1 MIERNEIFRIA
12 NELNLS
18 PNTIEKDY
26 VLGWILHGINRNK
39 STKDWLFKGGT
50 SLKKCFFETFRFS
63 EDLDFTLTQVGPL
76 NTEVLKEAFIE
87 IADFL
92 YEEVGIEFAVNKF
105 KFKLHNGNHS
115 AQGNIHY
122 QGPLRMKYKTA
133 SIKLDLTIDEV
144 VVLKP
149 EKRRVQHLYSDE
161 LADGIYANCYSFEE
175 VVAEKI
181 RALAQRIRPRDLY
194 DVIHFFRNR
203 EMIQR
208 PKLVFETLKK
218 KCAFKNM
225 GVPTFEDIES
235 HEKLEELEPQWGN
248 MLAHQL
254 PSLPPM
260 RAFWSDLPL
269 FFDWLHGE
277 LKIEEPSKLESCY
290 INGEILQPKVEFFN
304 NHSILSKIQYA
315 ASNRLCIKLGYDG
328 KERVVEP
335 ISFRTASNGNKLFYA
350 YQHQV
355 DHPKAYKLDEIE
367 SVVLTNL
374 PYTDEKYP
382 VEITPTGTISMPLLD
397 RKKKSGMR
405 LSKPIL
411 PYKLQ
416 CPVCH
421 KVFRRKSMS
430 NRKLNNHKDQYGNIC
445 SGKYGSSI

>member
-12 NELNLS
+12 NELSLS
-18 PNTIEKDY
+18 PNTVEKDY

-39 STKDWLFKGGT
+39 ATRDWLFKGGT

-63 EDLDFTLTQVGPL
+63 EDLDFTLTQADPL
-76 NTEVLKEAFIE
+76 NAEVLKEAFIE

-92 YEEVGIEFAVNKF
+92 YEEVGIEFAVDKF
-105 KFKLHNGNHS
+105 RFKLHNGNHS

-208 PKLVFETLKK
+208 PKLVFEILKK

-235 HEKLEELEPQWGN
+235 HEKLEELEPQWEN

-260 RAFWSDLPL
+260 SAFWSDLPL
-269 FFDWLHGE
+269 FFDWLHGA
-277 LKIEEPSKLESCY
+277 LKTEEPSKLESRY
-290 INGEILQPKVEFFN
+290 IRGEILQPKVEFFN

-315 ASNRLCIKLGYDG
+315 ASNRLCIKLGYHG

-350 YQHQV
+350 YEHQA

-367 SVVLTNL
+367 SVAITNL

-382 VEITPTGTISMPLLD
+382 VEITPIGTISMPLLI
-397 RKKKSGMR
+397 R
-405 LSKPIL
+405 
-411 PYKLQ
+411 
-416 CPVCH
+416 
-421 KVFRRKSMS
+421 RRK
-430 NRKLNNHKDQYGNIC
+430 RVI
-445 SGKYGSSI
+445 